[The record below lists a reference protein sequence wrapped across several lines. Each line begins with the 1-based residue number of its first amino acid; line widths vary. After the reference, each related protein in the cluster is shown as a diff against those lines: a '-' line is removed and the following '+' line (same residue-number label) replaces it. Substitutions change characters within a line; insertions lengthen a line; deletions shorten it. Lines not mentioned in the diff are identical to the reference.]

1 MQKLQLQVS
10 DEVIGKYAILGDP
23 DLLVI
28 SVDMASI
35 SNTRSISFCFDITH
49 KESNKF
55 FQSFKFQWSSVL
67 QGNFYVVINSICQDN
82 SEISIR

>member
-35 SNTRSISFCFDITH
+35 SKTRSISFCFGITH
-49 KESNKF
+49 QESNKF
-55 FQSFKFQWSSVL
+55 FQSFTFQWSSVL